1 MSYQKRKNLLKV
13 IAAVGMSISI
23 SVIICM
29 TGFAATKED
38 TAIAPMSIDA
48 RQSVTLSISS
58 GTATSSVKV
67 SGTSGEVTKISITM
81 ELQKKS
87 SGGSYSTV
95 KTWSGS
101 KNSNYYNF
109 KKTKSVSKGTYRVKA
124 RITCYNGSK
133 SETKTKF
140 SSAKTY

>member
-13 IAAVGMSISI
+13 IAAVGVSISMSIM
-23 SVIICM
+23 ICM

-38 TAIAPMSIDA
+38 TVITPMSIDA
-48 RQSVTLSISS
+48 TSNVTLSITLGSA
-58 GTATSSVKV
+58 TANCRVNGDAGK
-67 SGTSGEVTKISITM
+67 VTKTSITM

-87 SGGSYSTV
+87 SSGSYSTV
-95 KTWSGS
+95 QTWSGS
-101 KNSNYYNF
+101 KSSNYYNF

-124 RITCYNGSK
+124 RITCYNGNK